1 MVSFS
6 PLRASDLWLS
16 TCAKHEGRDT
26 TSVLYICNETAN
38 SSSRIFRVPQRQY
51 LRRSDGAIGEMP
63 YFYIEHYMQL
73 SRYSGGR
80 IGLDLQA
87 NKECETVISDRP
99 KADDLEFLFFSVLSR
114 DNRSL
119 RGHC

>member
-1 MVSFS
+1 MVSCLVSFS

-80 IGLDLQA
+80 IGLAPVYELFQGRLG
-87 NKECETVISDRP
+87 IS
-99 KADDLEFLFFSVLSR
+99 
-114 DNRSL
+114 
-119 RGHC
+119 C

>member
-1 MVSFS
+1 MVSCLVSFS

-38 SSSRIFRVPQRQY
+38 SSSRIFRVPQRNY
-51 LRRSDGAIGEMP
+51 LLRADSAIGDLP

-73 SRYSGGR
+73 YRYTEGR
-80 IGLDLQA
+80 IGLDLKA
-87 NKECETVISDRP
+87 TNECVTHISNRQT
-99 KADDLEFLFFSVLSR
+99 AD
-114 DNRSL
+114 
-119 RGHC
+119 

>member
-1 MVSFS
+1 
-6 PLRASDLWLS
+6 
-16 TCAKHEGRDT
+16 
-26 TSVLYICNETAN
+26 
-38 SSSRIFRVPQRQY
+38 
-51 LRRSDGAIGEMP
+51 MP